1 MTSILLAGPAGE
13 PVSLTEARAFLRVDD
28 TGENTLIS
36 TLITAA
42 RVHVESMT
50 RRALISQ
57 NWRVLFDGW
66 PAGGEVRLPL
76 GPFAALIAVRVYD
89 LDGAPTELALAQF
102 LPETGSVPARL
113 ILPATIQGAPVMRE
127 HLAVEI
133 DYTAGYGSAATD
145 VPARLRQAMLALVGH
160 WFENREAV
168 LMAGSGAVVPAG
180 FDDLV
185 QSYRVLAL

>member
-1 MTSILLAGPAGE
+1 
-13 PVSLTEARAFLRVDD
+13 
-28 TGENTLIS
+28 
-36 TLITAA
+36 
-42 RVHVESMT
+42 
-50 RRALISQ
+50 
-57 NWRVLFDGW
+57 
-66 PAGGEVRLPL
+66 
-76 GPFAALIAVRVYD
+76 
-89 LDGAPTELALAQF
+89 
-102 LPETGSVPARL
+102 
-113 ILPATIQGAPVMRE
+113 MRE

-145 VPARLRQAMLALVGH
+145 VPAGLRQAMLSLVGH